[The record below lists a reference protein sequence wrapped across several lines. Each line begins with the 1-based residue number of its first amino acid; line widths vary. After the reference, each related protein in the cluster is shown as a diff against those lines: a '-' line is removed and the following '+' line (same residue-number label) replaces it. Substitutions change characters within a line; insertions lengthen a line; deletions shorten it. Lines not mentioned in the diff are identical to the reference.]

1 MAKTTDELFAEAT
14 EADYETIAP
23 MVLAASDTE
32 EEFQFRI
39 DEHLRTIA
47 IPEKGVVAGVEGDLN
62 VNIAR
67 FTMVRYYHG
76 RDLSKLSIRINYRN
90 ANGQVNYYNVSDAV
104 VSGDSIVFSW
114 EYAADV
120 TQYKGNVQFVVYL
133 FSATNAVLKQR
144 FFTTLGTLEVLEG
157 LEVDSSIPVSEQ
169 TDILLHLK
177 KDLSAYA
184 EEVKKSLP
192 AEYTAMTEQVSS
204 LKEDLETLN
213 EGGLNLKDEVIEEQI
228 NTWIDEHPEAT
239 TTVQD
244 SSLEVV
250 KFTDEAKKNILNAQG
265 LAYLS
270 RYCVD
275 LEMDED
281 GYYDLT
287 EVIESLVEDT
297 NINTVFIDVNV
308 KSTKPIYMRDNISF
322 VGNEKSEIK
331 FPNNFGFQYGVSDD
345 LSVTIN
351 NANIH
356 NTKIVGDIY
365 AEDYDESAYL
375 INFRATCTNCH
386 VHDVMVAKGA
396 NGIRIGAWVLTVY
409 DILIWHMKGI
419 GLGIFKSDNTI
430 HNVYIN
436 NCKKQGLYMLGG
448 SNSRITDFK
457 ILSCGA
463 DGVESVYIEKLNRA
477 YFHGVEVQDAYYFP
491 SFVAKSVKHS
501 DISINVDGI
510 RTHFKDETSV
520 STLALFESLIGN
532 KIHIIGSKYGG
543 TNAANEISDII
554 SLNDNCFNNFIS
566 ESFNNVIFSTA
577 NYNNKFAIP
586 SKQLIYNGSNFET
599 NIYSL
604 VGADYLEK
612 SESDTFIFG
621 FVTGDVTYGGLRW
634 KRNLITKD
642 TKILLYA
649 EIEPSEEM
657 LASFTNTVDDSP
669 ISQTLKANIKNKF
682 IMKLFFPSDLSK
694 NPAITFNKTNATIK
708 VYKWKVFDI
717 TDYTDEE
724 ISKLEILDIVE

>member
-1 MAKTTDELFAEAT
+1 MPEFKKYSEKSELEDNDISILSESNGKTKKFSFGNLWNFVSSGLKSKTVESLTTSAKSLVDAVNEVATLSKANASRIDTFTQLPSGSTTGDAELQDIRVGADGTKYSTAGDAVRKQIQAT
-14 EADYETIAP
+14 EAKIVPVD
-23 MVLAASDTE
+23 DTLKE
-32 EEFQFRI
+32 
-39 DEHLRTIA
+39 
-47 IPEKGVVAGVEGDLN
+47 
-62 VNIAR
+62 
-67 FTMVRYYHG
+67 
-76 RDLSKLSIRINYRN
+76 S
-90 ANGQVNYYNVSDAV
+90 GQ
-104 VSGDSIVFSW
+104 
-114 EYAADV
+114 AADS
-120 TQYKGNVQFVVYL
+120 KVVGE
-133 FSATNAVLKQR
+133 N
-144 FFTTLGTLEVLEG
+144 
-157 LEVDSSIPVSEQ
+157 I
-169 TDILLHLK
+169 
-177 KDLSAYA
+177 
-184 EEVKKSLP
+184 
-192 AEYTAMTEQVSS
+192 SS

-228 NTWIDEHPEAT
+228 NTWLGEHPEST

-270 RYCVD
+270 RYCVN

-322 VGNEKSEIK
+322 VGNGKSEIK

-365 AEDYDESAYL
+365 AENYEESAYL
-375 INFRATCTNCH
+375 INFRVTCMNCQ
-386 VHDVMVAKGA
+386 VHDVMVFKGA
-396 NGIRIGAWVLTVY
+396 NGIRINAWVLTMY
-409 DILIWHMKGI
+409 NIWIWSMKGI
-419 GLGIFKSDNTI
+419 GLGILKSDNTL
-430 HNVYIN
+430 HNFYIN
-436 NCKKQGLYMLGG
+436 NCKKQGLYISYG

-510 RTHFKDETSV
+510 RTHFGDETSV

-543 TNAANEISDII
+543 TNAVNEISDII
-554 SLNDNCFNNFIS
+554 SLNDKCFNNFIS

-599 NIYSL
+599 DIYLL

-649 EIEPSEEM
+649 EIETSEEM
-657 LASFTNTVDDSP
+657 LASFTNTVDDSQ

-682 IMKLFFPSDLSK
+682 IMKHFFPSDLSK
-694 NPAITFNKTNATIK
+694 NPAITFNKANATIK

>member
-1 MAKTTDELFAEAT
+1 MSTTDELLEEMLEDVEEYAT
-14 EADYETIAP
+14 PVTDDD
-23 MVLAASDTE
+23 L
-32 EEFQFRI
+32 QFWI
-39 DEHLRTIA
+39 DEHLRVIS
-47 IPEKGVVAGVEGDLN
+47 IPKNGVVAGVEGDKN
-62 VNIAR
+62 VNKIK
-67 FTMVRYYHG
+67 FGMNRYCHG
-76 RDLSKLSIRINYRN
+76 FDMSEFSGRILYSN
-90 ANGQVNYYNVSDAV
+90 AKGNKNYYNITDMQTSGNTITFSWLVDADAV
-104 VSGDSIVFSW
+104 
-114 EYAADV
+114 
-120 TQYKGNVQFVVYL
+120 QYMGKTAFVVYL
-133 FSATNAVLKQR
+133 FKTHGSELRQK
-144 FFTTLGTLEVLEG
+144 FYSTLNTLNVLEG
-157 LEVDSSIPVSEQ
+157 MEVDSAVPVEKQ
-169 TDILLHLK
+169 MDIIERMK
-177 KDLSAYA
+177 EEISAYA
-184 EEVKKSLP
+184 EEIKKSLP
-192 AEYTAMTEQVSS
+192 ADYTAMTEQVSS

-228 NTWIDEHPEAT
+228 NTWLGEHPEST

-308 KSTKPIYMRDNISF
+308 KSTKPIYMRNNISF
-322 VGNEKSEIK
+322 VGNGESEIK

-351 NANIH
+351 NANIY
-356 NTKIVGDIY
+356 NTKIVGDIHVKDY
-365 AEDYDESAYL
+365 AESAYL
-375 INFRATCTNCH
+375 INFRATCMNCY
-386 VHDVMVAKGA
+386 VHDIMVAKGA
-396 NGIRIGAWVLTVY
+396 NGIRIGAWVLTLY
-409 DILIWHMKGI
+409 NIWIWEMKGI
-419 GLGIFKSDNTI
+419 GLGIFKTDNTI

-463 DGVESVYIEKLNRA
+463 DGVESAYIEKLNRA

-554 SLNDNCFNNFIS
+554 SLDDNCFNNFIS
-566 ESFNNVIFSTA
+566 ESFNNVIFSTV

-586 SKQLIYNGSNFET
+586 SKQLIYNSSNFET
-599 NIYSL
+599 DIYL
-604 VGADYLEK
+604 LIGADYLEK

-621 FVTGDVTYGGLRW
+621 FVTEDVTYGGLRW
-634 KRNLITKD
+634 KRDLITKD

-657 LASFTNTVDDSP
+657 LVSFTNTVDDSP

-682 IMKLFFPSDLSK
+682 IMKHFFPSDLSK
-694 NPAITFNKTNATIK
+694 NPAITFNKVNATIK

>member
-1 MAKTTDELFAEAT
+1 MSTTDELLEEMLEDVEEYAT
-14 EADYETIAP
+14 PVTDDD
-23 MVLAASDTE
+23 L
-32 EEFQFRI
+32 QFWI
-39 DEHLRTIA
+39 DEHLRVIS
-47 IPEKGVVAGVEGDLN
+47 IPKNGVVAGVEGDKN
-62 VNIAR
+62 VNKIK
-67 FTMVRYYHG
+67 FGMNRYCHG
-76 RDLSKLSIRINYRN
+76 FDMSEFSGRILYSN
-90 ANGQVNYYNVSDAV
+90 AKGNKNYYNITDMQTSGNTITFSWLVDADAV
-104 VSGDSIVFSW
+104 
-114 EYAADV
+114 
-120 TQYKGNVQFVVYL
+120 QYMGKTAFVVYL
-133 FSATNAVLKQR
+133 FKTHGSELRQK
-144 FFTTLGTLEVLEG
+144 FYSTLNTLNVLEG
-157 LEVDSSIPVSEQ
+157 MEVDSAVPVEKQ
-169 TDILLHLK
+169 MDIIERMK
-177 KDLSAYA
+177 EEISAYA
-184 EEVKKSLP
+184 EEIKKSLP
-192 AEYTAMTEQVSS
+192 ADYTAMTEQVSS

-228 NTWIDEHPEAT
+228 NTWLGEHPEST

-265 LAYLS
+265 LVYLS

-297 NINTVFIDVNV
+297 NINTVFIDADV

-322 VGNEKSEIK
+322 VGNEKSKIK

-351 NANIH
+351 NANIY
-356 NTKIVGDIY
+356 NMQIVGDIHVK
-365 AEDYDESAYL
+365 DYDESAYL
-375 INFRATCTNCH
+375 INFRATCMNCY
-386 VHDVMVAKGA
+386 VHDIMVAKGA
-396 NGIRIGAWVLTVY
+396 NGIRIGAWVLTLY
-409 DILIWHMKGI
+409 NIWIWEMKGI

-510 RTHFKDETSV
+510 RTHFEDETSV

-543 TNAANEISDII
+543 TNAVNEISDII
-554 SLNDNCFNNFIS
+554 SLNDKCFNNFIS

-586 SKQLIYNGSNFET
+586 SKQLIYNGSDFET
-599 NIYSL
+599 DSYLL

-694 NPAITFNKTNATIK
+694 NPAITFNKANATIK